1 MLQLIYAC
9 KVVGAQRRE
18 RVPGQGGR
26 DVGTPSQNSVTC
38 YRHQEH
44 SILGWETLAC
54 FNGITTSVGGFI
66 FPNI

>member
-38 YRHQEH
+38 YHHQEH
-44 SILGWETLAC
+44 STLG
-54 FNGITTSVGGFI
+54 
-66 FPNI
+66 